1 MFARNSWRRTARN
14 ALSIARMT
22 RKVSNEE
29 LATAIRSLRAL
40 RRSRPNAIDV
50 TLGYVIRAYIRASRR
65 VPRVTEVIA
74 AVAMLDRGALFLQ
87 SPAGR
92 AVGAT
97 LAAGVAVA
105 LGRRVHVL
113 TQDEARA
120 IAMAETAQ
128 ATLALLNIG
137 FGVLQA
143 GQSLPARQHHHRQ
156 PIVFAAIN
164 QLAQDYLRDVAKR
177 NPAKSQLRRNI
188 ESLGGALPGSM
199 HSPAAACDV
208 AIVDA
213 IDALLCESGAAS
225 VFGPGASE
233 DPVSSLILQVMGL
246 IGELDPAADL
256 IESAQRVRLSSTGQ
270 IRLGL
275 IGRALGPPWADLSS
289 QRQIRLA
296 ERALTARAISPDSY
310 RIVDRQVEPIT
321 DAARSLLNEP
331 ADEDPGVAQF
341 LAAHEGIDRRGTIS
355 ARRISLHRF
364 ARKYKRLGGTMAQ
377 SDIACGELRRRYG
390 LSATPDLRRRG
401 IRLLLASNEVEARN
415 LFLSEVR
422 AAKGQRI
429 PVLIVAAN
437 QNVAVRTSQLLNEA
451 GIGSACL
458 GGPPMPQ
465 DAALVVEALSAGEG
479 PVIIGPGRYLPSTLL
494 SALGKRLRLMLVG
507 LEVMTIPPDRL
518 ILDLPSAAL
527 EGEPTAV
534 LDIGCELVQDHSS
547 AVERVLFNLFVART
561 GVYSQTA
568 IRLLLQLA
576 LHRSARRQERNRAR
590 AFRQE
595 EQQLISL
602 AFAGPVSRRY

>member
-1 MFARNSWRRTARN
+1 MFARKSWRRTARS
-14 ALSIARMT
+14 ALCIARTT

-29 LATAIRSLRAL
+29 IATAIRSLRAS
-40 RRSRPNAIDV
+40 RRNPADAIEV
-50 TLGYVIRAYIRASRR
+50 MLGYVIRAYMRASRR

-74 AVAMLDRGALFLQ
+74 AVAILDRGALFLQ

-97 LAAGVAVA
+97 LAAGVAAA

-120 IAMAETAQ
+120 IAVTETAQ

-137 FGVLQA
+137 FGFLQA
-143 GQSLPARQHHHRQ
+143 GQSLPARQQHHRQ

-164 QLAQDYLRDVAKR
+164 QLARDYLRDVAIR
-177 NPAKSQLRRNI
+177 NPAKSQLRQNI
-188 ESLGGALPGSM
+188 ESLGAAGSIP
-199 HSPAAACDV
+199 SPAAVCDV
-208 AIVDA
+208 AIIDA
-213 IDALLCESGAAS
+213 IDALLCESGSVS
-225 VFGPGASE
+225 VFGPSASDE
-233 DPVSSLILQVMGL
+233 PASCLILQVTGL
-246 IGELDPAADL
+246 IGELDAGADF
-256 IESAQRVRLSSTGQ
+256 IESAERVRLSSRGQ

-296 ERALTARAISPDSY
+296 ERALTARAISPDQY

-321 DAARSLLNEP
+321 AAVRSLLDEP
-331 ADEDPGVAQF
+331 ADEDPGVARF
-341 LAAHEGIDRRGTIS
+341 LAAHEGIDHRGTIS

-364 ARKYKRLGGTMAQ
+364 ASKYKRFGGTMAQ

-390 LSATPDLRRRG
+390 LSATPDLRRRR
-401 IRLLLASNEVEARN
+401 IRVLLASNEVEARS

-422 AAKGQRI
+422 AANGHRM

-437 QNVAVRTSQLLNEA
+437 QNVAVRTTQLLKEA

-458 GGPPMPQ
+458 SGAPMPE
-465 DAALVVEALSAGEG
+465 DAALVVDALSACEG
-479 PVIIGPGRYLPSTLL
+479 PVIIGPGRNLPSTLG
-494 SALGKRLRLMLVG
+494 SALGNRMRLMLVG

-518 ILDLPSAAL
+518 ILDFPSAAL
-527 EGEPTAV
+527 EDEPTAV
-534 LDIGCELVQDHSS
+534 LDIGCELVQEHSS
-547 AVERVLFNLFVART
+547 AVERFLLNLLVART
-561 GVYSQTA
+561 GAHSQTA
-568 IRLLLQLA
+568 IRLLLRLA
-576 LHRSARRQERNRAR
+576 LHRSARRQESKRAR
-590 AFRQE
+590 AFKHE
-595 EQQLISL
+595 EQHLISL